1 MTHDAID
8 SICTDYAQLYL
19 QAQLAD
25 ERLQLALDAGSII
38 GTWVWDVPED
48 RFTAD
53 ERFFRSFGLAPDF
66 CLKRLPLELATASVH
81 VDDLTLVQNA
91 IAGALKIGGV
101 YRCEYRALQYD
112 DEYRWVEAH
121 GRVELDDDHKPL
133 RFPCVIIDIEA
144 RRVEDA
150 ERDRLSTL
158 LRTFTAAIPGVVF
171 AKDREGRMVVANH
184 GTTELIGKSPD
195 FYIGKTDVE
204 YLDDPEQGRV
214 IMATDRRIME
224 SALSE
229 QVEEEVR
236 LADGSAATW
245 LSVKAPLFDE
255 HGDVIGLI
263 GSSIDVTGRKKAEDA
278 LKELNQTLEHRVLV
292 AVSEREEIEK
302 ALRHSQKMEV
312 VGQLTGGIAHDFN
325 NILAGISGSLELLQT
340 RLAQGRAA
348 DVDKYLAVAQSA
360 VKRATAIT
368 HRLLAFS
375 RRQTLTPQPT
385 DVMAL
390 IEGMVELISRAV
402 GPSISIEIKDVKGLW
417 PALIDSGQL
426 ENSLLNLCLNA
437 RDAMPDGGRMVISAS
452 NVCLE
457 DDDELDQQVQPGQ
470 YLRISISDT
479 GSGMSPETLSKV
491 FEPFFTTKPFG
502 TGTGLGLSMVF
513 GFTRQSGGDIKVES
527 KEGIG
532 TTVTMLLPRYAG
544 HVTSKF
550 AEAEISGCHSA
561 RKRQTILIVDDEPS
575 IRMLVADVL
584 SNLGYATL
592 EATDGAAGL
601 TILQSDVDIDLL
613 ITDVGLPG
621 GMNGR
626 QMADAG
632 RQSRS
637 CLPVVFITGYAE
649 YSVLKNA
656 HLEPHTHILIKPFGL
671 NVLASMVANLVE

>member
-1 MTHDAID
+1 MRACL
-8 SICTDYAQLYL
+8 SEWVLVTDLVV
-19 QAQLAD
+19 QAAM
-25 ERLQLALDAGSII
+25 AFAGS
-38 GTWVWDVPED
+38 
-48 RFTAD
+48 
-53 ERFFRSFGLAPDF
+53 
-66 CLKRLPLELATASVH
+66 
-81 VDDLTLVQNA
+81 
-91 IAGALKIGGV
+91 
-101 YRCEYRALQYD
+101 
-112 DEYRWVEAH
+112 
-121 GRVELDDDHKPL
+121 LDSQH
-133 RFPCVIIDIEA
+133 
-144 RRVEDA
+144 
-150 ERDRLSTL
+150 
-158 LRTFTAAIPGVVF
+158 
-171 AKDREGRMVVANH
+171 
-184 GTTELIGKSPD
+184 
-195 FYIGKTDVE
+195 
-204 YLDDPEQGRV
+204 DPSRQQ
-214 IMATDRRIME
+214 

-544 HVTSKF
+544 HVTSEF